1 MTTERKIQ
9 ISESFS
15 NEYVETELEIDL
27 SEKEF
32 ELLKTGI
39 FSGSMEEKWNIFV
52 LNEFIYFTRNW
63 TNNCIYKASF
73 KTKSRGIK
81 INNLKITRNTTQY
94 KGTDLKSDTNLF
106 KKLLQMYL
114 NREDLYTDERINLP
128 LIKSTLENYN
138 GNKNLRKS
146 IGSQSIELN
155 LSIYNSLT
163 QSSSEF
169 INIIGINELTK
180 NTENYK
186 SNYELISLHISNIE
200 NPKDSTTF
208 FFNQE
213 GTKMLG
219 QITIERKPAGNTV

>member
-9 ISESFS
+9 IAESFS
-15 NEYVETELEIDL
+15 NKYVETELDIDL

-32 ELLKTGI
+32 KLLKKGI
-39 FSGSMEEKWNIFV
+39 FAGSMDEKWNIFV
-52 LNEFIYFTRNW
+52 LNEFLYFARSW
-63 TNNCIYKASF
+63 TNNCIYKASI
-73 KTKSRGIK
+73 KPKIGGIK
-81 INNLKITRNTTQY
+81 INNLKITRNLTEY

-128 LIKSTLENYN
+128 LIKSTLEKYN
-138 GNKNLRKS
+138 GNNILRKS
-146 IGSQSIELN
+146 VGSQSIELN
-155 LSIYNSLT
+155 LSIYNSLIM
-163 QSSSEF
+163 SSSEF
-169 INIIGINELTK
+169 INVIGLNELTK

-186 SNYELISLHISNIE
+186 SNYELLSLHISNIE

-213 GTKMLG
+213 GTKLLG
-219 QITIERKPAGNTV
+219 KITIERKPAGNTV